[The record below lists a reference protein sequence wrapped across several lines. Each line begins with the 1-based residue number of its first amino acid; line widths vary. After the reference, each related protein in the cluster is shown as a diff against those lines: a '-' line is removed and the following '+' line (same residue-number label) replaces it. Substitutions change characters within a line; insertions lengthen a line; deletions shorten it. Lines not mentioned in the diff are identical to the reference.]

1 MVKTPDE
8 LELLRISGRLL
19 ASVFEMLDQQALVGM
34 STLQINAEVR
44 KRVNQVLAEQFRRA
58 REILQGQRGDLERL
72 AAELYGKRAL
82 SADEVRDVVEAQSRI
97 GAGARSSRSS

>member
-1 MVKTPDE
+1 MEASYGLGGGLAYLSSEREED
-8 LELLRISGRLL
+8 LL
-19 ASVFEMLDQQALVGM
+19 